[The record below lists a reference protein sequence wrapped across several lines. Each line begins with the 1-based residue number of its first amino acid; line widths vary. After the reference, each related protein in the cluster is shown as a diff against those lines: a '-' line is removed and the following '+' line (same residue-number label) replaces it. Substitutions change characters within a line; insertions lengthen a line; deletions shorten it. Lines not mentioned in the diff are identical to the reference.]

1 MPHLKVFQS
10 LWGMDGLP
18 GIDLDGDV
26 EGALDRIVAAGFDGV
41 GVNLARTA
49 RAEATA
55 RRMADE
61 GLSWEAQAFVR
72 DASDLARSLDQA
84 LALSGVDHVNVQ
96 VANIAP
102 SVEAAI
108 GLMATLL
115 AVSKDCPIPVFYETH
130 RGRLTNDLFW
140 TVDLLDA
147 FPDLVL
153 TGDLSHYVTAH
164 EMYLPIEPHLGQRME
179 RVIDRCGAFHLRI
192 AGSHQVQIPV
202 EAPSSAAWRAVF
214 EGWWRRGI
222 DAWLARADADDSL
235 PIVCEL
241 GPPPYAITDPQ
252 GREMTDRWT
261 EAVAL
266 KDLARRLFAQGRDHP
281 TS

>member
-10 LWGMDGLP
+10 LWAMDALP
-18 GIDLDGDV
+18 GIDLENEV

-49 RAEATA
+49 RAAATA

-72 DASDLARSLDQA
+72 DASDLARYLDQA
-84 LALSGVDHVNVQ
+84 IALGAVDHVNVQ
-96 VANIAP
+96 IANIAP
-102 SVEAAI
+102 SVDVAI
-108 GLMATLL
+108 GLMADLL
-115 AVSKDCPIPVFYETH
+115 AVSKGCPLRVSYETH

-140 TVDLLDA
+140 TTDLLDA
-147 FPDLVL
+147 FPDLML

-164 EMYLPIEPHLGQRME
+164 EMYLPIEPHLGERME
-179 RVIDRCGAFHLRI
+179 KVVDRCGVFHLRI

-202 EAPSSAAWRAVF
+202 EAAASAPWRAAF
-214 EGWWRRGI
+214 EGWWARGMRH
-222 DAWLARADADDSL
+222 WLARAGVDDGL

-241 GPPPYAITDPQ
+241 GPPPYAITDPMGQ
-252 GREMTDRWT
+252 EMTDRWA
-261 EAVAL
+261 EALAL
-266 KDLARRLFAQGRDHP
+266 KDIARRLFDEAKG
-281 TS
+281 